1 MPTLPAAGP
10 RGPPSWPA
18 LPYRPP
24 LVVPICSARPLI
36 LIPAHGYVPL
46 IIYLEG
52 SDAGGGAAFV
62 EARTAEAARR
72 RRRGSAARTTS
83 KREQRRRRRRRG
95 RAHPA
100 RTAPRPLSTRRA
112 QIFLILSRP
121 PLQRVAH
128 LPAAAAPARRL
139 SSSCRRAF
147 FRSAAAN
154 RLASLCA
161 IFRRVLA

>member
-18 LPYRPP
+18 LRS
-24 LVVPICSARPLI
+24 LAVPRLSCRSARPLTA
-36 LIPAHGYVPL
+36 IPAHGYVRL
-46 IIYLEG
+46 IIYLKG

-112 QIFLILSRP
+112 QIFLILTRP
-121 PLQRVAH
+121 PT
-128 LPAAAAPARRL
+128 RRSL
-139 SSSCRRAF
+139 ASSSCTS
-147 FRSAAAN
+147 SAAVVIVQTSFFPQ
-154 RLASLCA
+154 RC
-161 IFRRVLA
+161 R